1 MDEQREL
8 ERAKAMRRDGF
19 WKNQVIDD
27 LFQAAVARTPDKPAV
42 IAYRADRPAP
52 RRTTFR
58 DLEVMVGRIAGALRA
73 MGVGRGDVVA
83 VQLPNWLEFVATN
96 LACCRI
102 GATLNPLMPILRER
116 ELGFMLKLTETKV
129 FVVPKAYRGHDF
141 ARMARGLRAAVPTLK
156 HVVVVDE
163 DGPESFERRMLSDD
177 LAPVPA
183 PAPGT
188 PSALHP
194 DDPAVLMFTSGT
206 TGEPKGVV
214 HSENTLLAS
223 VNAMAERFRLTPD
236 DVLMVISPV
245 AHMIGYAASV
255 TLALRMGAT
264 MVLQDT
270 WEPRQGVAAMAAE
283 GVTFAA
289 GTPPF
294 LADLCDSI
302 AKAPVRPER
311 LRLFLCA
318 GAPIPPVL
326 VKRAAAE
333 AGITVCAIWGMTEVL
348 AASMTEPERCAE
360 KAPTSDGRALEGM
373 ELQVVDLDGKP
384 LPVGKPGCL
393 LVRGSMRCLGYYKR
407 PELFRLDRDGWLD
420 SGDLAVMDAEGYIRI
435 TGRVKDVL
443 IRGGE
448 NVPVVEI
455 ENLICEHPAVLA
467 VAIVGFPDRRLGE
480 RACAFIVPRDG
491 TGGGLDLAAIQTH
504 LAEKKAAKPYW
515 PERVELVKD
524 LPRTPTGK
532 TQKFVLR
539 EMARQF
545 GDA

>member
-1 MDEQREL
+1 
-8 ERAKAMRRDGF
+8 
-19 WKNQVIDD
+19 
-27 LFQAAVARTPDKPAV
+27 
-42 IAYRADRPAP
+42 
-52 RRTTFR
+52 
-58 DLEVMVGRIAGALRA
+58 
-73 MGVGRGDVVA
+73 
-83 VQLPNWLEFVATN
+83 
-96 LACCRI
+96 
-102 GATLNPLMPILRER
+102 
-116 ELGFMLKLTETKV
+116 
-129 FVVPKAYRGHDF
+129 
-141 ARMARGLRAAVPTLK
+141 MARGLRDAVPTLK

-163 DGPESFERRMLSDD
+163 DGPEGFQAQMLRSAAPIPPRFPGA
-177 LAPVPA
+177 APV
-183 PAPGT
+183 
-188 PSALHP
+188 LHP

-214 HSENTLLAS
+214 HSSNSLLAS
-223 VNAMAERFRLTPD
+223 VNAMADRFRLTPD

-270 WEPRQGVAAMAAE
+270 WEPRRGVEAMAVE
-283 GVTFAA
+283 GVTFTA

-294 LADLCDSI
+294 LADLCEAI
-302 AKAPVRPER
+302 AKTPVRPEH

-326 VKRAAAE
+326 VKRAATE
-333 AGITVCAIWGMTEVL
+333 AGVTVCAIWGMTEVL
-348 AASMTEPERCAE
+348 AATMTEPERCAE
-360 KAPTSDGRALEGM
+360 KAPTSDGRALAGM
-373 ELQVVDLDGKP
+373 EVQVADLDGNP
-384 LPVGKPGCL
+384 LPVGKPGRL

-407 PELFRLDRDGWLD
+407 PELFRLEREGWLD

-455 ENLICEHPAVLA
+455 ESLICEHPAVLA

-480 RACAFIVPRDG
+480 RACAFIVPREGD
-491 TGGGLDLAAIQTH
+491 GGGLDLAAIQSF
-504 LAEKKAAKPYW
+504 LAERKVAKPYW
-515 PERVELVKD
+515 PERVEIVKD

-539 EMARQF
+539 EMAKQF
-545 GDA
+545 GDT

>member
-1 MDEQREL
+1 MTDQEL
-8 ERAKAMRRDGF
+8 QRAKAMREGGF
-19 WKNQVIDD
+19 WKDQVIDD

-42 IAYRADRPAP
+42 IAYRADRTAP
-52 RRTTFR
+52 RRVTYR
-58 DLEVMVGRIAGALRA
+58 DLESMVGRIAGALRA
-73 MGVGRGDVVA
+73 VGVGRGDVVA

-102 GATLNPLMPILRER
+102 GATVNPLMPILRER
-116 ELGFMLKLTETKV
+116 ELGFMLKLSETKV
-129 FVVPKAYRGHDF
+129 FIVPRTFRGHDF
-141 ARMARGLRAAVPTLK
+141 AKMARELRDAAPALK

-163 DGPESFERRMLSDD
+163 DGPDGFDRWALGNGIE
-177 LAPVPA
+177 PVPA
-183 PAPGT
+183 PAAGKP
-188 PSALHP
+188 PALHP

-214 HSENTLLAS
+214 HSENSLLAS

-264 MVLQDT
+264 MVLQDA
-270 WEPRQGVAAMAAE
+270 WDPRLGVAAMAAE
-283 GVTFAA
+283 GVTFTA

-294 LADLCDSI
+294 LADLCDTI

-348 AASMTEPERCAE
+348 AATMTEPERCAE
-360 KAPTSDGRALEGM
+360 KAPTSDGRALDGM
-373 ELQVVDLDGKP
+373 EIRVADLDGKP
-384 LPVGKPGCL
+384 LPVGKAGRL

-407 PELFRLDRDGWLD
+407 PELFRLEPEGWLD

-455 ENLICEHPAVLA
+455 ESLICEHPAVLA

-480 RACAFIVPRDG
+480 RACAFVVPRDG
-491 TGGGLDLAAIQTH
+491 MGGGLDLAAVQAH
-504 LAEKKAAKPYW
+504 LAEKKVAKPYW
-515 PERVELVKD
+515 PERVELVKE

-539 EMARQF
+539 EMAKEF

>member
-1 MDEQREL
+1 MNDQQELQRA
-8 ERAKAMRRDGF
+8 RAMRESGF
-19 WKNQVIDD
+19 WKDQVVDE
-27 LFQAAVARTPDKPAV
+27 LLQAAVARTPDKPAIV
-42 IAYRADRPAP
+42 AYRADRPAP
-52 RRTTFR
+52 RRVTFR
-58 DLEVMVGRIAGALRA
+58 GLDATVARIAGALRG

-83 VQLPNWLEFVATN
+83 VQLPNWLEFVATS
-96 LACCRI
+96 LACCRV

-116 ELGFMLKLTETKV
+116 ELGFMLKLSETKV
-129 FVVPKAYRGHDF
+129 FIVPRTFRGHDF
-141 ARMARGLRAAVPTLK
+141 AKMARGLRDAVPTLK

-163 DGPESFERRMLSDD
+163 DGADGFERRMLWDGI
-177 LAPVPA
+177 AAVPA
-183 PAPGT
+183 PSPGQ
-188 PSALHP
+188 PGALHP

-214 HSENTLLAS
+214 HSANTLLSS

-236 DVLMVISPV
+236 DVLMVVSPV

-270 WEPRQGVAAMAAE
+270 WEPRSGVAAMAAE
-283 GVTFAA
+283 GVTFTA

-294 LADLCDSI
+294 LADLCDAV
-302 AKAPVRPER
+302 AKAPARPDR

-326 VKRAAAE
+326 VKRAASE

-348 AASMTEPERCAE
+348 AATMTEPERCAE

-373 ELQVVDLDGKP
+373 EVKVVDLDGKA
-384 LPVGKPGCL
+384 LPAGKPGRL

-407 PELFRLDRDGWLD
+407 PEQFRLDPEGWLD
-420 SGDLAVMDAEGYIRI
+420 SGDLATMDPEGYLRI

-455 ENLICEHPAVLA
+455 EALICEHPAVAA

-480 RACAFIVPRDG
+480 RACAFVVPRDG
-491 TGGGLDLAAIQTH
+491 TANGLDLAAIQAF
-504 LAEKKAAKPYW
+504 LAEKKVAKPYW
-515 PERVELVKD
+515 PERVEVVKD

-539 EMARQF
+539 DMARQF

>member
-1 MDEQREL
+1 MTDQEL
-8 ERAKAMRRDGF
+8 QRAKAMREGGF
-19 WKNQVIDD
+19 WKDQVIDD
-27 LFQAAVARTPDKPAV
+27 LFQAAVARTPDKAAV

-52 RRTTFR
+52 RRVTYR
-58 DLEVMVGRIAGALRA
+58 DLESMVGRIAGSLRA
-73 MGVGRGDVVA
+73 VGVGRGDVVA

-116 ELGFMLKLTETKV
+116 ELGFMLKLSETKV
-129 FVVPKAYRGHDF
+129 FIVPKTFRGHDF
-141 ARMARGLRAAVPTLK
+141 AKMARGLRDAVPTLK

-163 DGPESFERRMLSDD
+163 DGPDGFDRWALGNGI
-177 LAPVPA
+177 APVPA
-183 PAPGT
+183 PAAGQ

-214 HSENTLLAS
+214 HSENSLLAS
-223 VNAMAERFRLTPD
+223 VNAMADRFGLTPD

-264 MVLQDT
+264 MVLQDA
-270 WEPRQGVAAMAAE
+270 WDPRQGVAAMAAE
-283 GVTFAA
+283 GVTFTA

-294 LADLCDSI
+294 LADLCDTI

-326 VKRAAAE
+326 VKRAASE
-333 AGITVCAIWGMTEVL
+333 AGIIVCAIWGMTEVL
-348 AASMTEPERCAE
+348 AATMTEPERCAE
-360 KAPTSDGRALEGM
+360 KAPTSDGRALGGM
-373 ELQVVDLDGKP
+373 EIQVADLDGKP
-384 LPVGKPGCL
+384 VPAGKAGRL

-407 PELFRLDRDGWLD
+407 PELFQLDPEGWLD

-455 ENLICEHPAVLA
+455 ESLICEHPAVLA

-491 TGGGLDLAAIQTH
+491 MGGGLDLAAVQSY
-504 LAEKKAAKPYW
+504 LAEKKVAKPYW
-515 PERVELVKD
+515 PERVELVKE

-539 EMARQF
+539 EMAKQF